1 MLLVLLM
8 KQLIV
13 TPIVLVELK
22 GTSIINETINFIP
35 NLFVL
40 QMQYLYNNCFHDL
53 TCAKYN

>member
-13 TPIVLVELK
+13 TPIVLVKLNV
-22 GTSIINETINFIP
+22 TSILMKQLIIIS
-35 NLFVL
+35 NLFVV
-40 QMQYLYNNCFHDL
+40 QMQYSYNNCFHDL

>member
-13 TPIVLVELK
+13 TPIVLVKLK

-35 NLFVL
+35 NLFVV
-40 QMQYLYNNCFHDL
+40 QMQYSYNNCFHDL